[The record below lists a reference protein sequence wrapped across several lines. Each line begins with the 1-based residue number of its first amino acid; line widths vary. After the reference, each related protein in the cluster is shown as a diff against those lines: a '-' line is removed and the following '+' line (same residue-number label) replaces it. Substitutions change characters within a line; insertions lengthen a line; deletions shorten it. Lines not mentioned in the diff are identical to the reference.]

1 MLELMENIHAAVPSS
16 LDIDVHRFAID
27 GKHVRIYGHAGSYDD
42 VNAMKES
49 LENIKGTMGS
59 RIVNAA
65 ARAGRDRNS
74 RALVEFELDLPRT
87 PLP

>member
-1 MLELMENIHAAVPSS
+1 MCIG
-16 LDIDVHRFAID
+16 FAID
-27 GKHVRIYGHAGSYDD
+27 GKHVRIYGHAAGSYDD

-65 ARAGRDRNS
+65 ARAGREQEQS

>member
-1 MLELMENIHAAVPSS
+1 M
-16 LDIDVHRFAID
+16 
-27 GKHVRIYGHAGSYDD
+27 
-42 VNAMKES
+42 NAMKES